1 MRITINQIKEM
12 KQKGEK
18 ITMLTAYDYSTAKIV
33 DEVGIPL
40 ILVGDSLGMVVLG
53 YESTIPV
60 TIEEMLHHTRAVVRG
75 TKQAMVIGD
84 MPFMTYH
91 ISISDALHNAA
102 RFIQECGAQAVKL
115 EGGVTVAD
123 KVLRIVECGIPVM
136 GHIGLTPQSI
146 YQLGGFRVRGK
157 TLEAATKLLEDAQ
170 ALEQA
175 GAFAIVMET
184 VPAQLASLISQRIS
198 IPTIGIGAGIGCDG
212 QVQVI
217 NDILGSF
224 TDFVPKHAKQYTK
237 LTDIIRTAVTEYD
250 NEVKSGSFP
259 TDQQSFSMDE
269 SVIAE
274 LTKEPIHLVKSPTK
288 EGLKGRIDPKRVLEI
303 AKTKCIKLGAVD
315 NQDFFESGVAKTGFD
330 LFKIKKILLDSRYV
344 WHGRA
349 NQSEWWG
356 LCGYPEKRAHFHRK
370 EDLPYIKS

>member
-1 MRITINQIKEM
+1 MRITIDQIKGM

-60 TIEEMLHHTRAVVRG
+60 TMEEMLHHTKAVVRG

-102 RFIQECGAQAVKL
+102 RFIQEGGTQAVKL
-115 EGGVTVAD
+115 EGGVTVAE
-123 KVLRIVECGIPVM
+123 KVQRIVECGIPVM

-146 YQLGGFRVRGK
+146 NQLGGFKVQGK
-157 TLEAATKLLEDAQ
+157 TPEAASRLVKDAQ

-175 GAFAIVMET
+175 GAFAVVLET
-184 VPAQLASLISQRIS
+184 VPAQLATLITRSIS

-224 TDFVPKHAKQYTK
+224 TDFVPKHAKQYVK
-237 LTDIIRTAVTEYD
+237 LTDIVRNAVAEYD
-250 NEVKSGSFP
+250 NEVKASSFP
-259 TDQQSFSMDE
+259 TDKQSFFIDE
-269 SVIAE
+269 SVLAE
-274 LTKEPIHLVKSPTK
+274 LK
-288 EGLKGRIDPKRVLEI
+288 
-303 AKTKCIKLGAVD
+303 
-315 NQDFFESGVAKTGFD
+315 
-330 LFKIKKILLDSRYV
+330 
-344 WHGRA
+344 
-349 NQSEWWG
+349 
-356 LCGYPEKRAHFHRK
+356 
-370 EDLPYIKS
+370 